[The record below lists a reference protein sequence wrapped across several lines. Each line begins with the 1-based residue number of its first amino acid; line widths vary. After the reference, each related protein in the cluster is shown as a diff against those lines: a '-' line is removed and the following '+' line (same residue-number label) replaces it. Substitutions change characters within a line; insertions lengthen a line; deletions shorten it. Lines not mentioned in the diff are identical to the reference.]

1 MGCTGSHLNANAVI
15 DSISGIGGQSADIDE
30 AAMQAIKSGIGAGEK
45 MTLK

>member
-1 MGCTGSHLNANAVI
+1 MGCTGSHLNAMAV